1 MQNIIY
7 RMDKQQGPTVYTENY
22 IQYPEINQ
30 NGKEHEKEYTKS
42 FCSTAEINTLQINY
56 TSIKNF

>member
-1 MQNIIY
+1 
-7 RMDKQQGPTVYTENY
+7 MDKQQGPTVYTENY